1 MQSRQQCFDGRRL
14 KTEIDNEIM
23 DRCLRYFFYQRQR
36 KDYRENVFFYPEI
49 FTMNISVFLAKD
61 SLSII
66 RQEYNLY

>member
-23 DRCLRYFFYQRQR
+23 DRCLRYFFINDNGRIIV
-36 KDYRENVFFYPEI
+36 KMVFFYPEI
-49 FTMNISVFLAKD
+49 FTMNIRVFLAKD

-66 RQEYNLY
+66 R